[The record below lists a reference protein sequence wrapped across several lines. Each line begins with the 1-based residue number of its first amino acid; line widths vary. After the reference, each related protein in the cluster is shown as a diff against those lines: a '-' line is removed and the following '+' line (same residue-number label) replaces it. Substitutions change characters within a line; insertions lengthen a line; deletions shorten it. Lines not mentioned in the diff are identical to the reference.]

1 MAAQPRGGRA
11 RPVILVMYTV
21 CLRNHAAA
29 LGGYAVDGC
38 GEFTPTGEDGTPREF
53 LCAACNCHRNFHQ
66 RIEMEIPPPPPRRRA
81 PRVARRANLAAAS
94 PPPPP
99 TPPQPV
105 VELIYPPPSPP
116 LTDTGSES

>member
-1 MAAQPRGGRA
+1 MAAQPRGGRG

-66 RIEMEIPPPPPRRRA
+66 RIDMEIPQPPPPRRRA
-81 PRVARRANLAAAS
+81 PRVDPPCQSSSSFSSSSTNTTAA
-94 PPPPP
+94 
-99 TPPQPV
+99 
-105 VELIYPPPSPP
+105 
-116 LTDTGSES
+116 GC